1 MGTESD
7 FEATTSQ
14 KRAVFEN
21 LWTPYP
27 TKQIKFLILH
37 VSKMLGIL
45 KKKQNFKVFEENLHV
60 TQGES
65 PKHTCHI
72 SEYSDPSNGH

>member
-7 FEATTSQ
+7 FKATTSQ
-14 KRAVFEN
+14 NRAVFEN

-27 TKQIKFLILH
+27 AKQITFLILH

-45 KKKQNFKVFEENLHV
+45 KKAKF
-60 TQGES
+60 
-65 PKHTCHI
+65 
-72 SEYSDPSNGH
+72 